1 MQEAVRIARSLGL
14 GWNSKLADVGVAR
27 EEALATWWT
36 LLLMDELI
44 SWGVCGFWAR
54 ARDEGLTSLSSQ

>member
-14 GWNSKLADVGVAR
+14 GWSSKLANVGVPR

-44 SWGVCGFWAR
+44 AWGVYFR
-54 ARDEGLTSLSSQ
+54 RGLVTKD

>member
-14 GWNSKLADVGVAR
+14 GWSSKLADVGVPR

-44 SWGVCGFWAR
+44 AWGVYFRAR
-54 ARDEGLTSLSSQ
+54 ARDKRLTASSSE